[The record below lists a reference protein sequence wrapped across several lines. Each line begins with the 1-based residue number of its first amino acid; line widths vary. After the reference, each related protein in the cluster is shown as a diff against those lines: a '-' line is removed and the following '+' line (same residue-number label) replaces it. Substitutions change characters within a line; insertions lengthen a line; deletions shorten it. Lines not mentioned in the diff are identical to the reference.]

1 MAGIGGAVMKNVHW
15 LGHAGFMI
23 TGSKTVYVDPY
34 EIRGG
39 KPADLILIT
48 HEHYDHCS
56 PGDLQKI
63 LAPDT
68 VIVAAGGAGAKLAG
82 RVKTV
87 KPGDSLAEC
96 GLSIQAVPAYNF
108 KLPNH
113 AREKNHAGYVFT
125 FDGVVYYH
133 AGDTDYIPE
142 MKQISADTAFLPVGG
157 TVTMG
162 PSEAARA
169 AEDVKAK
176 TAIPMHWGSVI
187 GSIED
192 AQKFCRLC
200 KCEAV
205 IPDME

>member
-113 AREKNHAGYVFT
+113 A
-125 FDGVVYYH
+125 
-133 AGDTDYIPE
+133 
-142 MKQISADTAFLPVGG
+142 
-157 TVTMG
+157 
-162 PSEAARA
+162 
-169 AEDVKAK
+169 K